1 MGGCE
6 LGCAG
11 WGGGIICRREGGA
24 EGVVEAGDG
33 GAPLAVLEEVF
44 VAEVEWDDGGAIL
57 RDWGGIISGL
67 CDRESRS
74 GADHLCSLMEAV
86 IRELDVGT

>member
-1 MGGCE
+1 MS
-6 LGCAG
+6 
-11 WGGGIICRREGGA
+11 WGVPD
-24 EGVVEAGDG
+24 GVVVSFVEEREERRVSWRPGTE